1 MSWGFAK
8 PGAAE
13 GLGGTVEQ
21 AVEGVIAFIGAGSNL
36 GDSFEACLEAVR
48 RVAALPRTRFL
59 RRASL
64 YRTEPVG
71 SQDQGWFIN
80 TIIEVRTDLGPRELL
95 AALQGIE
102 KAMGRGE
109 GRRWGPRAID
119 LDILLY
125 GPQVLREEGLTI
137 PHPEL
142 HRRAFVLV
150 PLTEI
155 ASYAIHPAFGVSI
168 QGLLGRLEDRSVV
181 ELLLEPQ
188 DRRRTAPGK
197 DSR

>member
-13 GLGGTVEQ
+13 GLGGAVEQ

-36 GDSFEACLEAVR
+36 GDSLEACLEAVR
-48 RVAALPRTRFL
+48 RVAALPGIRFL

-71 SQDQGWFIN
+71 PQDQDWFIN

-95 AALQGIE
+95 TALQGIE

-109 GRRWGPRAID
+109 SRRWGARVID

-125 GPQVLREEGLTI
+125 GPQVFREEGLTV

-150 PLTEI
+150 PLAEI
-155 ASYAIHPAFGVSI
+155 ASYVIHPAFDVSI
-168 QGLLGRLEDRSVV
+168 QGLLGRLEDRGVV
-181 ELLLEPQ
+181 EWLPEPL
-188 DRRRTAPGK
+188 DPHGSATETDGR
-197 DSR
+197 